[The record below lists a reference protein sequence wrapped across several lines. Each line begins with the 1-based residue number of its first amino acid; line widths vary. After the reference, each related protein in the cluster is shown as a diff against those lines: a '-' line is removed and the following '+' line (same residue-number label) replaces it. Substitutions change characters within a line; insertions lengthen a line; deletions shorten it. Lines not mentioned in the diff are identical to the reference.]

1 MLSPHPG
8 SPGPRR
14 KRPSREK
21 DWQRRSR
28 EERDESAATRAA
40 PRGAKEEA
48 IAPPDLSRLP
58 RGTVLM
64 LMKGVCQVRSD
75 EGRTLRCVIRRTLLP
90 PDPGTDPPAVVG
102 DSVRFTEDAPG
113 DGAIEGVEPRKSR
126 LFRVHPQDEG
136 KPLPRLQVL
145 AANVDQVAIV
155 ASLREP
161 DLRPGL
167 VDRYLVGAAVSE
179 IPSLLVL
186 NKADLAPD
194 PGPEEA
200 AWRALGIPILR
211 TSALEGTGI
220 AELRA
225 QLAGRRTVLGG
236 HSGVGKSSLMAALD
250 PDLEVIVS
258 DVNPITGKGRHTTSS
273 AHLLRLA
280 GGMEVVDTPGI
291 REFALAGL
299 DADDVGLYFPDIAAL
314 APGCHFTP
322 CTHLHE
328 PQCAVRGAVESGQV
342 ARFRFESYEKIRK
355 SLE

>member
-1 MLSPHPG
+1 MLIPHPG

-28 EERDESAATRAA
+28 EDRDESAATSAA

-48 IAPPDLSRLP
+48 IAPPDLSKLA
-58 RGTVLM
+58 RGTVRLLM
-64 LMKGVCQVRSD
+64 RGVCEVLAD
-75 EGRTLRCVIRRTLLP
+75 DGRPFRCVIRRTLLP

-102 DSVRFTEDAPG
+102 DAVRFSEAGPG
-113 DGAIEGVEPRKSR
+113 EGAIEGVEPRKSR

-179 IPSLLVL
+179 IPALLVL
-186 NKADLAPD
+186 NKVDLE
-194 PGPEEA
+194 PGSTPEEA
-200 AWRALGIPILR
+200 TWRALGLRVFR
-211 TSALEGTGI
+211 TSAALGEGI
-220 AELRA
+220 EELRA
-225 QLAGRRTVLGG
+225 AMAGKRTVLGG

-280 GGMEVVDTPGI
+280 GGIEVVDTPGI

-299 DADDVGLYFPDIAAL
+299 DADDVGLYFPEIAAL
-314 APGCHFTP
+314 AAGCHYP
-322 CTHLHE
+322 LCAHLHE
-328 PQCAVRGAVESGQV
+328 PRCSVRAAVDDGRV